1 MLARKLPLAT
11 ILFLLL
17 RLLTEGIADAQVRI
31 RPSRTHHIVVLS
43 SGESTSSDHPLLM
56 GLRYGLKRA
65 GYVEGINL
73 FLHVPRNQ
81 NYDEV
86 RATAQQYK
94 NENID
99 VFVSIGSTDTAIA
112 KQAGL
117 TAPIIFM
124 PTRDPLGR
132 GFVKSL
138 ARPQTNLTGLAYEVN
153 EEIAGKEMEIFKNVV
168 SRLQRV
174 LILFEGSLEKPV
186 FSRSLPALRNVSE
199 HLGISLIERPVRSYA
214 EAEHA
219 VSALP
224 QELVNGIFILCTN
237 FFSGDQNTPT
247 IAKKK
252 KVPFYGCPS
261 QVRKFGGLV
270 SYAPDLFY
278 IGRRGAWYVDR
289 VLKGARPQDL
299 PVETPRKFELVI
311 NLKTADAIGI
321 KIPPEVLQRADKV
334 IR

>member
-17 RLLTEGIADAQVRI
+17 RLLTEGIADAQERI

-56 GLRYGLKRA
+56 GLRDGLKRA
-65 GYVEGINL
+65 GYVEGI
-73 FLHVPRNQ
+73 NQ

-199 HLGISLIERPVRSYA
+199 HLGISLIEPPVRSYA

-252 KVPFYGCPS
+252 KIPFYGCPS

-289 VLKGARPQDL
+289 ILKGAGPQEL
-299 PVETPRKFELVI
+299 PVETPRKFELAI
-311 NLKTADAIGI
+311 NLKTADAIRL
-321 KIPPEVLQRADKV
+321 KIPHEVLQRADKV